1 MNNKKL
7 NIFNLSYSTDA
18 IDLFGGFKPI
28 NDEMFVKSI
37 IYELEIFMQKY
48 YDLEKNHQFFTTL
61 NHLFS

>member
-37 IYELEIFMQKY
+37 IYELEIFM
-48 YDLEKNHQFFTTL
+48 
-61 NHLFS
+61 